1 MRTWW
6 VEGSVSSSC
15 LLREVRPAASF
26 DLRPFSLAPIL
37 APTAATC
44 RREVPSTRHSHTR
57 LWAGRGMSR
66 RAAGA
71 SRAPPTTMEEPQV
84 AVAAHPGPSPH
95 SSQSP
100 ESDMSPR
107 AKRSLSPSPAPDSQS
122 SSLAYS
128 GDNEEEYLRATWQ
141 RLGVGH
147 DGYLSLEELATVCH
161 AIGMEKVA
169 NEVLEQ
175 LFSRLDV
182 DGDGRISF
190 EEFVHMFQNGGPSGN
205 TSLVLDDSLPPDVP
219 GSTLSCMSSASEERR
234 GMVMSES
241 SVFSSLDPDSTGY
254 ARVEALLEAWEGLN
268 ISNGPSLLR
277 ELALPHRPHES
288 LCLRDLA
295 AALESECQLSE
306 EEGTGGRVTL
316 LQMALLTYL
325 HEIKFLRLSVEA
337 ARGERDK
344 LKQDLGEANQ
354 RVALLAQDLDDHNAR
369 MEAASHLQLQELER
383 QYKEQ
388 VRELQEAVV
397 GEREAAR
404 EQVSAAAKELH
415 AHNSHLQEEDSR
427 LKAALAA
434 LTADMKRLE
443 AENLELSG
451 KLQEAERQLLQME
464 RQVADLHILKTK
476 IAEYESEGP
485 REEQYRRVVEQLQR
499 VVAENQQLRDSNDE
513 LLSQLDSLPLRL
525 PSARASDKE
534 NSLDGSCLGDYM
546 DPPVG
551 LPAPVK
557 RRGSSSNGSGEDSC
571 EEESPRCS
579 KVRRCSKGPNVHYV
593 DVGSYD
599 ESFFDTSMSSLLKGS
614 PVPSSH
620 PDVISSAVE
629 DTGTKPSLC
638 SLDQSETEARAVR
651 DEAEHISMHQQITR
665 ELKKVFDRVKDSVRE
680 EYKHDA
686 LRPLTPRDHP
696 IALATR
702 EELED
707 EVNQLREERQQLS
720 HRLQQQQEELKHQLE
735 KKEFECEDLLKK
747 VVRVEEQLRK
757 VTSHLEPISSP
768 PPSPTGTP
776 HTSTP
781 VKNNHNPAKDKCV
794 RCMDTQGQLA
804 VALEELE
811 MALRR
816 EEQERAERVAA
827 QALLDTRQCASSE
840 CDSAPETTTT
850 TTTYPASS
858 VLVASSEQGRAYVLE
873 GRYREVEEQ
882 VAGLKLEIFKLCREA
897 ARSVQDGC
905 EAVPW
910 GERCRALLQKI
921 QRRRQVLAPRPQ
933 TPPPSEDSREEE
945 QQSQQEETKPEE
957 ESASLQPSKD
967 LLQRLEEEVQG
978 LEEDLVRERD
988 GLEKTRASLMEKNT
1002 KLEQDLELLR
1012 MEFDKSE
1019 DYWTLKLQEE
1029 QDYYEEERRLYDD
1042 KFSALER
1049 KIREYEELVLAGGGG
1064 AGGGRDASEESD
1076 RLSTIDESVVWEKQ
1090 VTELEEE
1097 VAQLR
1102 GQLEDLR
1109 QEKLSMESQVEA
1121 RVVEERQRASQE
1133 RAVLQEQVV
1142 SLASQLQQT
1151 QQQLS
1156 SVVEKGEDM
1165 KREADQRIQQL
1176 LSQQQQSCEHLQV
1189 GSAQVN
1195 GHLQE
1200 GGRSPQ
1206 PEFGSVGEETIK
1218 VSLRTQL
1225 RQCQD
1230 RLKFL
1235 EAALRHHH
1243 VHAHHILTVT
1253 RAQHAA
1259 EVQNLESMMA
1269 ATQQMLG
1276 QHIAKYKD
1284 QLSKASRSDSLVKEL
1299 YLENAQ
1305 LMRALQVTEGR
1316 QKMAEENSRKLQL
1329 SAALSTLS

>member
-1 MRTWW
+1 M
-6 VEGSVSSSC
+6 EGSKDPTSP
-15 LLREVRPAASF
+15 RP
-26 DLRPFSLAPIL
+26 
-37 APTAATC
+37 T
-44 RREVPSTRHSHTR
+44 
-57 LWAGRGMSR
+57 
-66 RAAGA
+66 
-71 SRAPPTTMEEPQV
+71 
-84 AVAAHPGPSPH
+84 PSPRATQLLDGPD
-95 SSQSP
+95 SN
-100 ESDMSPR
+100 MSPR
-107 AKRSLSPSPAPDSQS
+107 GKSNSPSPGPAPDSQP

-205 TSLVLDDSLPPDVP
+205 TSLALDDSLTQDVP
-219 GSTLSCMSSASEERR
+219 GGTLSRMGSAGEDRR
-234 GMVMSES
+234 GLAMAES
-241 SVFSSLDPDSTGY
+241 SVFSALDPDNTGY
-254 ARVEALLEAWEGLN
+254 TRVDALLEAWEGLN
-268 ISNGPSLLR
+268 ITNGTSLLR
-277 ELALPHRPHES
+277 ELSFPHRPHES
-288 LCLRDLA
+288 LCLQDLA
-295 AALESECQLSE
+295 AALESECQVPE
-306 EEGTGGRVTL
+306 ESGGGRVTL

-325 HEIKFLRLSVEA
+325 HEIKFLRVSVEA

-369 MEAASHLQLQELER
+369 MEAASHHHLQELER
-383 QYKEQ
+383 QYREQ

-404 EQVSAAAKELH
+404 EQVSAAAKELQ
-415 AHNSHLQEEDSR
+415 AHTSHLQEEDSR
-427 LKAALAA
+427 LKAALAS

-443 AENLELSG
+443 SENLELSG
-451 KLQEAERQLLQME
+451 KLKEAEKQLVQME
-464 RQVADLHILKTK
+464 RQLTELNTLKTK
-476 IAEYESEGP
+476 MAKYECEGP
-485 REEQYRRVVEQLQR
+485 REEQYQQVVEQLQR

-534 NSLDGSCLGDYM
+534 TYSLDGSCLGDYM

-557 RRGSSSNGSGEDSC
+557 RRGSSSGGGSGGEDSC
-571 EEESPRCS
+571 EEESPRGS

-614 PVPSSH
+614 PVPSAQ
-620 PDVISSAVE
+620 PDFISSAAE
-629 DTGTKPSLC
+629 DSPVKAPHHDP
-638 SLDQSETEARAVR
+638 DQNECGEGVVR
-651 DEAEHISMHQQITR
+651 GDGDGGESGVVYRRVNR
-665 ELKKVFDRVKDSVRE
+665 ELKKVFERVKDSMRE
-680 EYKHDA
+680 EYKHDT
-686 LRPLTPRDHP
+686 LTPITTRDHP

-702 EELED
+702 EELEE

-720 HRLQQQQEELKHQLE
+720 HRLQQQREEITHQLE

-757 VTSHLEPISSP
+757 VTSQLDTSAPP
-768 PPSPTGTP
+768 PPSPTPGLGSTP
-776 HTSTP
+776 NTSTP
-781 VKNNHNPAKDKCV
+781 VKGSLSKD
-794 RCMDTQGQLA
+794 RCGWCLDTQGQLA

-816 EEQERAERVAA
+816 EEQERVQRVAA
-827 QALLDTRQCASSE
+827 QNLLSARDGPSSGG
-840 CDSAPETTTT
+840 DSGAETTTT
-850 TTTYPASS
+850 AYPESS
-858 VLVASSEQGRAYVLE
+858 TADCRTAPSAEGRAGVLE
-873 GRYREVEEQ
+873 GRYRGVESQ
-882 VAGLKLEIFKLCREA
+882 VAGLKLEILKLQQEA
-897 ARSVQDGC
+897 ASLVQAEVS

-910 GERCRALLQKI
+910 GERCRALLQKV
-921 QRRRQVLAPRPQ
+921 QRRRQALAPHPQ

-945 QQSQQEETKPEE
+945 QQQKEQEAKESQDGE
-957 ESASLQPSKD
+957 ASSPQPAKD
-967 LLQRLEEEVQG
+967 DMQRLEEEIQG
-978 LEEDLVRERD
+978 LEVDLVRERD
-988 GLEKTRASLMEKNT
+988 SLEKTRATLMEKNT

-1064 AGGGRDASEESD
+1064 AGGGREASEESD
-1076 RLSTIDESVVWEKQ
+1076 RLSTIDESVIWEKQ

-1109 QEKLSMESQVEA
+1109 QEKLSMETHVEA
-1121 RVVEERQRASQE
+1121 CVAEERQRASQE
-1133 RAVLQEQVV
+1133 RAVLQEQVA
-1142 SLASQLQQT
+1142 SLSSQLQQT

-1156 SVVEKGEDM
+1156 SVVEEKENM
-1165 KREADQRIQQL
+1165 KREAEQHIQQL
-1176 LSQQQQSCEHLQV
+1176 LNQQEQQQHLQV
-1189 GSAQVN
+1189 GSAPQVN
-1195 GHLQE
+1195 GHLHE
-1200 GGRSPQ
+1200 GRRGQQ
-1206 PEFGSVGEETIK
+1206 PEFGTLGEETIR
-1218 VSLRTQL
+1218 VCLRAQL

-1230 RLKFL
+1230 RLRFL

-1243 VHAHHILTVT
+1243 THAHHILTVT
-1253 RAQHAA
+1253 REQHAA

-1316 QKMAEENSRKLQL
+1316 QKIAEESSRKVQL
-1329 SAALSTLS
+1329 SAALASMS

>member
-1 MRTWW
+1 
-6 VEGSVSSSC
+6 
-15 LLREVRPAASF
+15 
-26 DLRPFSLAPIL
+26 
-37 APTAATC
+37 
-44 RREVPSTRHSHTR
+44 
-57 LWAGRGMSR
+57 
-66 RAAGA
+66 
-71 SRAPPTTMEEPQV
+71 
-84 AVAAHPGPSPH
+84 
-95 SSQSP
+95 
-100 ESDMSPR
+100 
-107 AKRSLSPSPAPDSQS
+107 
-122 SSLAYS
+122 
-128 GDNEEEYLRATWQ
+128 
-141 RLGVGH
+141 
-147 DGYLSLEELATVCH
+147 
-161 AIGMEKVA
+161 
-169 NEVLEQ
+169 
-175 LFSRLDV
+175 
-182 DGDGRISF
+182 
-190 EEFVHMFQNGGPSGN
+190 
-205 TSLVLDDSLPPDVP
+205 
-219 GSTLSCMSSASEERR
+219 
-234 GMVMSES
+234 
-241 SVFSSLDPDSTGY
+241 
-254 ARVEALLEAWEGLN
+254 
-268 ISNGPSLLR
+268 
-277 ELALPHRPHES
+277 
-288 LCLRDLA
+288 
-295 AALESECQLSE
+295 
-306 EEGTGGRVTL
+306 
-316 LQMALLTYL
+316 
-325 HEIKFLRLSVEA
+325 
-337 ARGERDK
+337 
-344 LKQDLGEANQ
+344 
-354 RVALLAQDLDDHNAR
+354 
-369 MEAASHLQLQELER
+369 
-383 QYKEQ
+383 
-388 VRELQEAVV
+388 
-397 GEREAAR
+397 
-404 EQVSAAAKELH
+404 
-415 AHNSHLQEEDSR
+415 
-427 LKAALAA
+427 
-434 LTADMKRLE
+434 MKRLE
-443 AENLELSG
+443 AENMELSG

-476 IAEYESEGP
+476 
-485 REEQYRRVVEQLQR
+485 LQR

-525 PSARASDKE
+525 PSARTSDKE
-534 NSLDGSCLGDYM
+534 SSLDGSCLGDYM

-614 PVPSSH
+614 LVPSSH

-629 DTGTKPSLC
+629 DAGTKSSHC
-638 SLDQSETEARAVR
+638 SSDQNETEARAVR
-651 DEAEHISMHQQITR
+651 DEVEHINMHQQITR

-686 LRPLTPRDHP
+686 LRPLTPRDNP

-702 EELED
+702 EELEE

-757 VTSHLEPISSP
+757 VTSHLEPTSSP

-781 VKNNHNPAKDKCV
+781 IKANHNPAKDK
-794 RCMDTQGQLA
+794 
-804 VALEELE
+804 
-811 MALRR
+811 
-816 EEQERAERVAA
+816 ERTERVAA
-827 QALLDTRQCASSE
+827 QTLLDARQCSASE

-850 TTTYPASS
+850 TTAYPPSS
-858 VLVASSEQGRAYVLE
+858 AGKLGVSPEQGRAYVLE
-873 GRYREVEEQ
+873 ERYREVEEQ

-897 ARSVQDGC
+897 ARSVQEGC

-921 QRRRQVLAPRPQ
+921 QRRRQALAPRPQ

-945 QQSQQEETKPEE
+945 QQSHQEETKQEE

-1109 QEKLSMESQVEA
+1109 QEKLSMESQVET

-1133 RAVLQEQVV
+1133 RAILQEQVV

-1176 LSQQQQSCEHLQV
+1176 LNQQQQQSCEHLQV

-1200 GGRSPQ
+1200 RGKSPQ
-1206 PEFGSVGEETIK
+1206 PQEFGSVGEETIK

-1235 EAALRHHH
+1235 ETALRHHH

>member
-1 MRTWW
+1 MGNRTF
-6 VEGSVSSSC
+6 
-15 LLREVRPAASF
+15 RP
-26 DLRPFSLAPIL
+26 
-37 APTAATC
+37 T
-44 RREVPSTRHSHTR
+44 TRHSHTR
-57 LWAGRGMSR
+57 LWPGRGMNR
-66 RAAGA
+66 RAASA
-71 SRAPPTTMEEPQV
+71 SRAPPTTMEDPQV
-84 AVAAHPGPSPH
+84 AVATHIGPSPRV
-95 SSQSP
+95 SQSP

-205 TSLVLDDSLPPDVP
+205 NSLVLDDSLPPDVP
-219 GSTLSCMSSASEERR
+219 GSTLSCMSSASDERR

-295 AALESECQLSE
+295 AALESECQLP
-306 EEGTGGRVTL
+306 EEGAGGRVTL

-354 RVALLAQDLDDHNAR
+354 RVSLLAQDLDDHNAR

-415 AHNSHLQEEDSR
+415 AHNSHLQEEESR

-443 AENLELSG
+443 AENMELSG

-525 PSARASDKE
+525 PSARTSDKE
-534 NSLDGSCLGDYM
+534 SSLDGSCLGDYM

-614 PVPSSH
+614 LVPSSH

-629 DTGTKPSLC
+629 DAGTKSSHC
-638 SLDQSETEARAVR
+638 SSDQNETEARAVR
-651 DEAEHISMHQQITR
+651 DEVEHINMHQQITR

-686 LRPLTPRDHP
+686 LRPLTPRDNP

-702 EELED
+702 EELEE

-757 VTSHLEPISSP
+757 VTSHLEPTSSP

-781 VKNNHNPAKDKCV
+781 IKANHNPAKDKCA

-816 EEQERAERVAA
+816 EEQERTERVAA
-827 QALLDTRQCASSE
+827 QTLLDARQCSASE

-850 TTTYPASS
+850 TTAYPPSS
-858 VLVASSEQGRAYVLE
+858 AGKLGVSPEQGRAYVLE
-873 GRYREVEEQ
+873 ERYREVEEQ

-897 ARSVQDGC
+897 ARSVQEGC

-921 QRRRQVLAPRPQ
+921 QRRRQALAPRPQ

-945 QQSQQEETKPEE
+945 QQSHQEETKQEE

-1109 QEKLSMESQVEA
+1109 QEKLSMESQVET

-1133 RAVLQEQVV
+1133 RAILQEQVV

-1176 LSQQQQSCEHLQV
+1176 LNQQQQQSCEHLQV

-1200 GGRSPQ
+1200 RGKSPQ
-1206 PEFGSVGEETIK
+1206 PKMYESVEKYHHEKEENFYIDICLQCPIINPFPSLSQQEFGSVGEETIK

-1235 EAALRHHH
+1235 ETALRHHH